1 MMMKKIRG
9 MFSAFLLV
17 VAMMAVIP
25 FSVVAIG
32 NDVVTAQGDC
42 GPYGDHVSDVRWKID
57 SKGTLTIYG
66 SGPMRNCTSP
76 ADAPWREYRDVIKE
90 IVVEDGVTHVGTY
103 IFYQIDGEILEKI
116 TIADSVQSF
125 GTSVFNSYS
134 QQENIKTAGPIG
146 GGYDYEFGW
155 SKYIPEN
162 AFSIIGNPL
171 IDITL
176 PDTIIKIGRNAFSYV
191 NITEIDWPASL
202 NEIGDYAFQG
212 HVVSLSQLRS
222 VVVPDSVDQIG
233 EYAFRYNGMESLG
246 LPDTISRIPDH
257 LCNGCK
263 NLKTIN
269 WPNKLTSIGE
279 WSFASS
285 GLETVTIPRTVQ
297 EIGEYAFYYCEDLQS
312 ITLSEGISEIK
323 KGTFEYC
330 GNLKSFIVPNTVK
343 KIEQNAFSSCSS
355 LTRIDIPESV
365 TNILPNAFLRC
376 GNLRDVYFSGSKE
389 DWKKIQIDGGNET
402 LTNANI
408 HFNSPGFDDSNQST
422 SNAEEVHQFQNWDIF
437 TNTVYFRDGTSY
449 KLSDT
454 YGSVNIEDL
463 LDNWVVC
470 TICKDPNKG
479 NYITDMEKITSKIVV
494 DITMDESEIFYKDND
509 LSFDGENYEW
519 KSFFEIPYHVTVENR
534 LSHSVDAATL
544 NAMQAEDSP
553 LNIEVTDVTI
563 SAPKGFNFGT
573 FGGGEVDWKDSIVLR
588 ANEKWEGD
596 GYIRADGDYN
606 PAAQTNEY
614 QMNLSVHTSS
624 GNKTDHAVFTVE
636 YVDYMM
642 ESVETKAKKASN
654 ELKKVADKAVF
665 LSGEYSILRDEFGF
679 TNVDVDSFKKSILI
693 ALASCTIPQDTL
705 PDVVAKKYYD
715 KFFSQY
721 KLELTGSAQTVTLKY
736 IFDTPK
742 YGRLEV
748 AVDCKLNRLSLSD
761 TQFAMY
767 GDIKYRVLNQGTSSS
782 RVIPSSLKEGV
793 LGSFGQ
799 CDIRDFAD
807 ATYKL
812 VEAELKQ
819 ALYEPTAGN
828 AVAFVANIVL
838 SDTTNNIMKA
848 LNVSADDLLWKMVTY
863 ATTSSRAACPIDV
876 YVYDSNGALCGSIV
890 NNRIIKESP
899 GDFCL
904 RVKDDVKY
912 VTGLD
917 AGYKIEYVA
926 TDNGKMDVEIT
937 EEIGIN
943 LPLRTISFHD
953 VKLDKTAVYEQ
964 ITPSDLMSSLQNY
977 QLIVSQNGQQNKTI
991 VADEG
996 EYVMEGHSDPSQGGS
1011 LPFTDVSASDWF
1023 YEKVQYVYE
1032 NNIMV
1037 GVSNTK
1043 FDPYATLDRAQA
1055 VQILYNLEGQPRVTG
1070 STSFSDVAG
1079 HWAIQAIQW
1088 ASEEGIAAGDGDGTF
1103 RPNDSITREEFA
1115 QMLYNYSR
1123 YKWYDIS
1130 ASGDLAKFQDADK
1143 VSDWA
1148 ITAIKWANGHGLI
1161 NGHDDGTIDPQGPA
1175 QRCQAASILC
1185 QYNQAIKKH

>member
-1 MMMKKIRG
+1 MEDSLFESSNLESI
-9 MFSAFLLV
+9 F
-17 VAMMAVIP
+17 IP
-25 FSVVAIG
+25 VSVTTIESYVFHAC
-32 NDVVTAQGDC
+32 NL
-42 GPYGDHVSDVRWKID
+42 SDVYYG
-57 SKGTLTIYG
+57 GTKEQWDRIRIYEHN
-66 SGPMRNCTSP
+66 P
-76 ADAPWREYRDVIKE
+76 E
-90 IVVEDGVTHVGTY
+90 
-103 IFYQIDGEILEKI
+103 L
-116 TIADSVQSF
+116 
-125 GTSVFNSYS
+125 
-134 QQENIKTAGPIG
+134 
-146 GGYDYEFGW
+146 
-155 SKYIPEN
+155 EN
-162 AFSIIGNPL
+162 A
-171 IDITL
+171 T
-176 PDTIIKIGRNAFSYV
+176 
-191 NITEIDWPASL
+191 
-202 NEIGDYAFQG
+202 
-212 HVVSLSQLRS
+212 
-222 VVVPDSVDQIG
+222 
-233 EYAFRYNGMESLG
+233 
-246 LPDTISRIPDH
+246 
-257 LCNGCK
+257 
-263 NLKTIN
+263 
-269 WPNKLTSIGE
+269 
-279 WSFASS
+279 
-285 GLETVTIPRTVQ
+285 
-297 EIGEYAFYYCEDLQS
+297 
-312 ITLSEGISEIK
+312 
-323 KGTFEYC
+323 
-330 GNLKSFIVPNTVK
+330 
-343 KIEQNAFSSCSS
+343 
-355 LTRIDIPESV
+355 
-365 TNILPNAFLRC
+365 
-376 GNLRDVYFSGSKE
+376 
-389 DWKKIQIDGGNET
+389 
-402 LTNANI
+402 I
-408 HFNSPGFDDSNQST
+408 HFNSIEPNDPGPGQSSDDIET
-422 SNAEEVHQFQNWDIF
+422 VEEIHQFQNWDIF

-470 TICKDPNKG
+470 TIRRDPSKD
-479 NYITDMEKITSKIVV
+479 NYVTDMEKITSEIVV
-494 DITMDESEIFYKDND
+494 DITLDKSEIFYKDND

-534 LSHSVDAATL
+534 LSHSVDAVTL
-544 NAMQAEDSP
+544 KAMQADDSP
-553 LNIEVTDVTI
+553 LNVEITDVSI
-563 SAPKGFNFGT
+563 IIPKEFNFGM
-573 FGGGEVDWKDSIVLR
+573 FDGGKLDWDGPIILR
-588 ANEKWEGD
+588 ANERWEENRNT
-596 GYIRADGDYN
+596 YIRAEGDFSPSAKN
-606 PAAQTNEY
+606 NEY
-614 QMNLSVHTSS
+614 EMRLIVKTNS
-624 GNKTDHAVFTVE
+624 GDKADDAVFTVE

-642 ESVETKAKKASN
+642 ESVETTAKKAAN

-665 LSGEYSILRDEFGF
+665 LSGEYSILRGEFGF
-679 TNVDVDSFKKSILI
+679 TSKDVDSFKKSILI
-693 ALASCTIPQDTL
+693 ALASCTTPQDTL

-767 GDIKYRVLNQGTSSS
+767 SDIEYRVLNQVKNSS
-782 RVIPSSLKEGV
+782 RIIPSSLKKGV
-793 LGSFGQ
+793 LGAFGQ
-799 CDIRDFAD
+799 CDIHDFAD

-828 AVAFVANIVL
+828 AVSYIANIVL
-838 SDTTNNIMKA
+838 SDTTKNIMKV

-863 ATTSSRAACPIDV
+863 ATKSSCAACPIDL

-917 AGYKIEYVA
+917 TGYKIGYVA
-926 TDNGKMDVEIT
+926 TDNGKMNVEIT

-953 VKLDKTAVYEQ
+953 VKLDKNAVYEQ

-991 VADEG
+991 VPDEE

-1011 LPFTDVSASDWF
+1011 LPFTDVTASDWF

-1130 ASGDLAKFQDADK
+1130 ASGDLAKFQDTDK